1 MVKGISAPQGA
12 LQFVAHSFLKQTFV
26 ALVSGFLSLAALAA
40 GPALAQSSSSP
51 KANPLNAVVGV
62 RATVPSTARTAQTL
76 GSEREGGGVV
86 IGADGLVLTI
96 GYLIMEAEQTEIVE
110 QNGHVVP
117 ADVVAYDYDTGFGL
131 LRPPTRL
138 SATPIELGD
147 STGLLEK
154 TRVLVAGPDG
164 PSPAMVVSRREFAGY
179 WEYLLPD
186 AIFTAPPYRSFGGA
200 ALIGADGRLLGI
212 GSLIVADAA
221 TPGEQLPGNMFVP
234 ISALPPIM
242 DELLR
247 DGRSAKSVRPWLGLN
262 AQELRGHIFIS
273 RVTPGGP
280 AEQAGVAPNAI
291 VTAVGNRSVRNL
303 AEFYKAIWALG
314 DAGVRVPLTLLDS
327 SNGFREVTVTSGNRY
342 DFLQLNP
349 TY

>member
-1 MVKGISAPQGA
+1 MTRAFMTRVFFART
-12 LQFVAHSFLKQTFV
+12 FVARTFV
-26 ALVSGFLSLAALAA
+26 ALIIGFLGLTAFTAQ
-40 GPALAQSSSSP
+40 PALGQAASNP
-51 KANPLNAVVGV
+51 KSNPLNAVVGV
-62 RATVPSTARTAQTL
+62 RATVPSSARSAQTL

-96 GYLIMEAEQTEIVE
+96 GYLIMEADQIEIVE

-131 LRPPTRL
+131 LRPLARL

-147 STGLLEK
+147 STGLSEK

-221 TPGEQLPGNMFVP
+221 TPGEQLPGNWFVP
-234 ISALPPIM
+234 ISALPPSM
-242 DELLR
+242 DERLR
-247 DGRSAKSVRPWLGLN
+247 DGRSA
-262 AQELRGHIFIS
+262 
-273 RVTPGGP
+273 
-280 AEQAGVAPNAI
+280 
-291 VTAVGNRSVRNL
+291 
-303 AEFYKAIWALG
+303 
-314 DAGVRVPLTLLDS
+314 
-327 SNGFREVTVTSGNRY
+327 
-342 DFLQLNP
+342 
-349 TY
+349 